1 MIRYK
6 VPFDAIEKFFIE
18 KSSENKKNGKIV
30 ETLAFMVGFKEN
42 DIVTVTDLV
51 FGQQHGNSFSVTDD
65 GKIKFL

>member
-51 FGQQHGNSFSVTDD
+51 FGRQHGNSFSVTDD
-65 GKIKFL
+65 GNIKFL